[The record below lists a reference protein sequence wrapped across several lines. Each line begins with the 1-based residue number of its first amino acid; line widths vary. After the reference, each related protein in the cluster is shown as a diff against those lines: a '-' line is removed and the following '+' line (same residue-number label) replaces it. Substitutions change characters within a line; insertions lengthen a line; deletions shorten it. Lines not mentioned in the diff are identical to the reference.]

1 MIATGR
7 QIAAGRALLGWSQK
21 DLADASGL
29 HTNAVAYWEGHD
41 EIQHKGFRTPV
52 ACRRIQQAFLDAGVV
67 TFVKPAA
74 GVRFGGKSTISK
86 RYVQA
91 RARVM
96 GSY

>member
-1 MIATGR
+1 MITTGR
-7 QIAAGRALLGWSQK
+7 QIAAARALLGWSQK

-41 EIQHKGFRTPV
+41 EIPHKGFRIPV

-67 TFVKPAA
+67 TFIKPAA
-74 GVRFGGKSTISK
+74 GVRFGGKSTINAH
-86 RYVQA
+86 YAQA
-91 RARVM
+91 RTRVM